1 LPQRTVGNPT
11 GRDLGTS
18 LGDRERRPCVPYDQ
32 GMGEGARG
40 KQKRRWVRWVLWI
53 GLVLVVALSG
63 YTGYVASRA
72 AQPVTLPS
80 PTGPYKVGRTLVEWT
95 DSART
100 DQLAP
105 QPGKPRELSV
115 WLWYPGV
122 PGPGAQHAPYTP
134 GAWAGLHLSGPAG
147 LGETRFADVRD
158 NSYADVPVAGGQF
171 PVVVLEP
178 GMGLA
183 APQYATLAEEL
194 ASHGYLVAGVTPTY
208 SANLTVLDGQTV
220 SATEAG
226 KPSAIDTTNEHAG
239 DAQAAG
245 DRLVAIWAADG
256 QFVATHVAGLN
267 TSGRFAG
274 QINAST
280 IVYAGH
286 SFGGAAALEACRTDS
301 RCAGAVDLDGTQYG
315 TVVRSGLA
323 KPMMLI
329 GSRNS
334 CITGTC
340 QPVDAG
346 DQASRDTAWTLL
358 VASTGDV
365 WCYQITGAGHFNFSD
380 YGGYYLAAPIRS
392 QVPLGPIDGTE
403 ALTITN
409 AYLTAFVDHVTQ
421 GRPEPLLTGHS
432 PYPQIDV
439 QHTPS

>member
-1 LPQRTVGNPT
+1 MMLPDPV
-11 GRDLGTS
+11 LGIAI
-18 LGDRERRPCVPYDQ
+18 PHVPYDQ
-32 GMGEGARG
+32 GMGEGTRG
-40 KQKRRWVRWVLWI
+40 KQKRRRVLWVLWI
-53 GLVLVVALSG
+53 GLVLVIALSG
-63 YTGYVASRA
+63 YTGYVANRA
-72 AQPVTLPS
+72 AQPVTLLA
-80 PTGPYKVGRTLVEWT
+80 PTGHYKIGRTLVEWT
-95 DSART
+95 DSTRT

-147 LGETRFADVRD
+147 LGETSFADVHD
-158 NSYADVPVAGGQF
+158 HSYADVPVAGGHF

-183 APQYATLAEEL
+183 APQYTTLAEEL

-208 SANLTVLDGQTV
+208 SANLTVLNGQTV

-226 KPSAIDTTNEHAG
+226 KPSAMDTSNGHAG
-239 DAQAAG
+239 DAQTAG

-256 QFVATHVAGLN
+256 QFAATHLAELN
-267 TSGRFAG
+267 TSGRFAEH
-274 QINAST
+274 INAST

-301 RCAGAVDLDGTQYG
+301 HCAGAVDLDGTQYG
-315 TVVRSGLA
+315 TVVHTGLA
-323 KPMMLI
+323 KPMLLI
-329 GSRNS
+329 GSQNS
-334 CITGTC
+334 CITSTC

-346 DQASRDTAWTLL
+346 DQAKRDTARTLL
-358 VASTGDV
+358 AASTGDA

-380 YGGYYLAAPIRS
+380 YGSYYLAAPIMSR
-392 QVPLGPIDGTE
+392 VPLGPIDGTE
-403 ALTITN
+403 ALTITD

-421 GRPEPLLTGHS
+421 DLPEPLLNDQP
-432 PYPQIDV
+432 PYPQVNV